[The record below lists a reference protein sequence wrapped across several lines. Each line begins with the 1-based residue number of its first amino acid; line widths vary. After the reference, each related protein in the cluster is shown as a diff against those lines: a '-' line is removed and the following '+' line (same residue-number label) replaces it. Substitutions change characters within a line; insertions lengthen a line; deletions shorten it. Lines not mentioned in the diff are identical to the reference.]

1 MPITPQTDSVSL
13 LRLKREAM
21 GTQWELVVPMGT
33 TYPLPWAEKA
43 FSILAKEEGRLSVFI
58 EHSEVARFN
67 CTPPGVW
74 RKLSS
79 QLFALLLRC
88 QYWWDLTDGC
98 LDIAVGRMIEGW
110 GFLKGPARIP
120 DNGEIKVWLAEGG
133 FSRLILDQATQ
144 NAKWIGKSG
153 GLNFGAVGK
162 GFGLDQM
169 ASALRDS
176 AWPAAMLHGGRSSVV
191 AWGCPLGESNGWRV
205 ALMHPRKDSILAEV
219 EIINGAMGTT
229 AATFKHIEFE
239 GRRLGHV
246 LNPKTAW
253 PVTECETVSVL
264 ASDATEADALS
275 TAIFVG
281 GPSLAERLTAARND
295 LGILYLPAQG
305 PARLFGSLAER
316 FHFR

>member
-1 MPITPQTDSVSL
+1 
-13 LRLKREAM
+13 
-21 GTQWELVVPMGT
+21 
-33 TYPLPWAEKA
+33 
-43 FSILAKEEGRLSVFI
+43 
-58 EHSEVARFN
+58 
-67 CTPPGVW
+67 
-74 RKLSS
+74 
-79 QLFALLLRC
+79 
-88 QYWWDLTDGC
+88 
-98 LDIAVGRMIEGW
+98 
-110 GFLKGPARIP
+110 
-120 DNGEIKVWLAEGG
+120 
-133 FSRLILDQATQ
+133 
-144 NAKWIGKSG
+144 
-153 GLNFGAVGK
+153 
-162 GFGLDQM
+162 
-169 ASALRDS
+169 
-176 AWPAAMLHGGRSSVV
+176 
-191 AWGCPLGESNGWRV
+191 
-205 ALMHPRKDSILAEV
+205 MHPRKDSILAEV

-281 GPSLAERLTAARND
+281 GTSLAERLTAARND